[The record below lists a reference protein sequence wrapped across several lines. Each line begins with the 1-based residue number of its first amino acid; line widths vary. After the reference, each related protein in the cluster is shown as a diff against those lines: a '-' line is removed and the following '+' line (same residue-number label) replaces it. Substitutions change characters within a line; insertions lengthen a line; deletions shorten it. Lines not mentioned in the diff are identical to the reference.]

1 MVDNRSVYLE
11 INLTMSVSRISGSVA
26 TVTGGRGQ
34 QHSRRR
40 RDSAAPL
47 APTNHRRGSVAAQGA
62 GAGAGA
68 RRASILAG
76 PGHYDLG
83 RRRKTVGF
91 NMELSEDL
99 ER

>member
-1 MVDNRSVYLE
+1 MP
-11 INLTMSVSRISGSVA
+11 RISGSVA

-47 APTNHRRGSVAAQGA
+47 APSSHRRGSVAAQGAGA

>member
-1 MVDNRSVYLE
+1 MYLE

-62 GAGAGA
+62 GAVAGAGA

>member
-1 MVDNRSVYLE
+1 MLVVDLCIRDKCLP
-11 INLTMSVSRISGSVA
+11 RISGSVA

-34 QHSRRR
+34 QHNRRR

-47 APTNHRRGSVAAQGA
+47 APSNHRRGSVAAQGA
-62 GAGAGA
+62 GAGA

-76 PGHYDLG
+76 SGNYDLG

>member
-1 MVDNRSVYLE
+1 MYLE

-68 RRASILAG
+68 GARRASILAG

>member
-1 MVDNRSVYLE
+1 MLVVDLCIRDKCLP
-11 INLTMSVSRISGSVA
+11 RISGSVA

-34 QHSRRR
+34 QHNRRR

-47 APTNHRRGSVAAQGA
+47 APSNHRRGSVAAQGA
-62 GAGAGA
+62 GA

-76 PGHYDLG
+76 SGNYDLG

>member
-1 MVDNRSVYLE
+1 M
-11 INLTMSVSRISGSVA
+11 SRISGSVA

-62 GAGAGA
+62 GAGA